1 MTLEFID
8 WLSVGAFFIIS
19 LVVGL
24 SVARRAG
31 SSAVEF
37 FTSSR
42 NMPWWLLGVSMVAT
56 TFSADTPN
64 LVTDIVRQH
73 GVAGNWQWWAFLITG
88 MVTVFIYA
96 KLWRRSAVLTDIEF
110 YEIRYSGKAA
120 AFLRGFR
127 ALYLGVF
134 FNVII
139 MATVLLAGI
148 KAGGVL
154 LGISPFQTIF
164 LVSVV
169 VVIYSMLGG
178 LRGVL
183 ITDFIQFIIAMAGS
197 VAAAMV
203 VLNLPEI
210 GGLSGLFSHPAVAGK
225 ISILPDFSDTSLML
239 TVLIIP
245 LAVQWWSVWYPGAEP
260 GGGGYIAQRMLA
272 ARNEQHAIGATM
284 LFNFAHYAL
293 RPWPWIIVALASLIV
308 FPDLASLKRAFPNV
322 PAELVHNDLAYSAML
337 TYLPHGLLGVVVA
350 SIIAAL
356 MSTLSTH
363 LNWGAS
369 YVVNDFYKRFVR
381 KNPSDKQQVLVGRVT
396 IVFLMMLAALFAL
409 LLSNA
414 LQAFNILL
422 QIGAGTGLLFLLRWF
437 WWRISAASEIAAMA
451 ISFGVAVYFEMIH
464 PALELPALLS
474 WQKLVIGVAITTVGW
489 LVVTFVTRPT
499 EQRTLLEFYRLV
511 HPGGAGWRVVL
522 ERAKIAGDDV
532 ADFLDQKE
540 DLPRE
545 LLSVFLGLVLI
556 YSLLFTTGF
565 WLYENVLPAM
575 VTTGT
580 AVLAGFFLTR
590 LWFRPGSD

>member
-1 MTLEFID
+1 
-8 WLSVGAFFIIS
+8 
-19 LVVGL
+19 
-24 SVARRAG
+24 
-31 SSAVEF
+31 
-37 FTSSR
+37 
-42 NMPWWLLGVSMVAT
+42 
-56 TFSADTPN
+56 
-64 LVTDIVRQH
+64 
-73 GVAGNWQWWAFLITG
+73 
-88 MVTVFIYA
+88 
-96 KLWRRSAVLTDIEF
+96 
-110 YEIRYSGKAA
+110 
-120 AFLRGFR
+120 
-127 ALYLGVF
+127 
-134 FNVII
+134 
-139 MATVLLAGI
+139 
-148 KAGGVL
+148 
-154 LGISPFQTIF
+154 
-164 LVSVV
+164 
-169 VVIYSMLGG
+169 
-178 LRGVL
+178 
-183 ITDFIQFIIAMAGS
+183 
-197 VAAAMV
+197 
-203 VLNLPEI
+203 
-210 GGLSGLFSHPAVAGK
+210 
-225 ISILPDFSDTSLML
+225 
-239 TVLIIP
+239 
-245 LAVQWWSVWYPGAEP
+245 
-260 GGGGYIAQRMLA
+260 
-272 ARNEQHAIGATM
+272 
-284 LFNFAHYAL
+284 
-293 RPWPWIIVALASLIV
+293 
-308 FPDLASLKRAFPNV
+308 RAFPNV
-322 PAELVHNDLAYSAML
+322 PAELVQNDLAYSAML

-350 SIIAAL
+350 SLIAAL

-369 YVVNDFYKRFVR
+369 YVVNDFYKRFVH

-474 WQKLVIGVAITTVGW
+474 WQKLVMGVAITTVGW

-522 ERAKIAGDDV
+522 ERAKVAGDDV

-575 VTTGT
+575 VTTGA
-580 AVLAGFFLTR
+580 AVLSGFFLVR
-590 LWFRPGSD
+590 LWLKSYKPQSHRGTLH